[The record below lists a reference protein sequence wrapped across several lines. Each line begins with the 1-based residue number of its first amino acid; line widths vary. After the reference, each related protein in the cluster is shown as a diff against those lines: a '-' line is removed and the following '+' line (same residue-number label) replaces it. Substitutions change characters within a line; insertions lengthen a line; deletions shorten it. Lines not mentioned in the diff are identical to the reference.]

1 MLREKEMSVL
11 LVNLI
16 IMFKN
21 ALPIVDYLF
30 GEDMIHCSLL
40 AFSFYFS
47 GYYVT

>member
-30 GEDMIHCSLL
+30 GEYMI
-40 AFSFYFS
+40 
-47 GYYVT
+47 